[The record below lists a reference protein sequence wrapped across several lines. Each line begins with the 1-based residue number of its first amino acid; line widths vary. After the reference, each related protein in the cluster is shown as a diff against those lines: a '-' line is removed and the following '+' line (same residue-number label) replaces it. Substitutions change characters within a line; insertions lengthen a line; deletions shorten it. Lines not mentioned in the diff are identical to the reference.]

1 MAIPISS
8 NYSASNAASSAGSAG
23 ATTKASSEQVGSADM
38 KPAVKAKLQLN
49 ASILQASLNVSIG
62 AENQPLSLLYKTA
75 ITNINESLKAELGDN
90 AIQNAASQDN
100 SAEATANRIVSLST
114 GFFEAFKKQNPGQD
128 DDATLQKFMDT
139 IKGGFEKGFKEAQT
153 ILKGLNVLQGDIASG
168 IDKTYELVQK
178 GYADFQAAHAK
189 GAADGAAKA
198 A

>member
-8 NYSASNAASSAGSAG
+8 NYSASNATSSAG
-23 ATTKASSEQVGSADM
+23 ATAKTASEQVGSADM
-38 KPAVKAKLQLN
+38 KPAEKAKLQLN

-62 AENQPLSLLYKTA
+62 SENQPLSLLYKTA

-114 GFFEAFKKQNPGQD
+114 GFFEAFKTQNPGAD

-139 IKGGFEKGFKEAQT
+139 VKGGFEKGFKEAQN

-178 GYADFQAAHAK
+178 GFADFQAAHVK
-189 GAADGAAKA
+189 GATDGAAKA